1 MWHGHQPTNHPI
13 ITNPHEQQIKFLI
26 MPAKPFKH
34 IQLHPEQPDCCNEC
48 PLLGLIPEAE
58 REFGSQET
66 LVCLGTR
73 HALNARIARSR
84 KSEHTPKH
92 PLKRWC
98 DDEWERWQEEPYFGK
113 LPVRKIDVSRY
124 RDPWERSQQ
133 LPIIFHSK
141 RVFSLCRKKI
151 YNFFCEIAKN
161 TRSKRGKNVH

>member
-1 MWHGHQPTNHPI
+1 
-13 ITNPHEQQIKFLI
+13 
-26 MPAKPFKH
+26 MPAKPFKQ

-84 KSEHTPKH
+84 ASQHTPKH

-98 DDEWERWQEEPYFGK
+98 DDEWERWQEDPYFGK

-133 LPIIFHSK
+133 LPIIFH
-141 RVFSLCRKKI
+141 
-151 YNFFCEIAKN
+151 N
-161 TRSKRGKNVH
+161 KRGRKPKSK

>member
-1 MWHGHQPTNHPI
+1 MKEYI
-13 ITNPHEQQIKFLI
+13 IALAAFLVVLI
-26 MPAKPFKH
+26 VAVLVLGYFKRRYDSNNAKLEADRAKYEA
-34 IQLHPEQPDCCNEC
+34 ITKAKEICEK
-48 PLLGLIPEAE
+48 LLAQVTLALFTEAE
-58 REFGSQET
+58 RKFGSQET

-133 LPIIFHSK
+133 LPIIFH
-141 RVFSLCRKKI
+141 
-151 YNFFCEIAKN
+151 N
-161 TRSKRGKNVH
+161 KRGRKPKSK

>member
-1 MWHGHQPTNHPI
+1 MKFSFFHGPTASVPRSGNRTP
-13 ITNPHEQQIKFLI
+13 TDKSPNYLLSPRTAKKNLI
-26 MPAKPFKH
+26 MPAKPFKQ

-133 LPIIFHSK
+133 LPIIFH
-141 RVFSLCRKKI
+141 
-151 YNFFCEIAKN
+151 N
-161 TRSKRGKNVH
+161 KRGRKPKSK

>member
-1 MWHGHQPTNHPI
+1 MKISFFYGLTAYVPRNSARTPTCISPNYAESPRI
-13 ITNPHEQQIKFLI
+13 KNKFLI
-26 MPAKPFKH
+26 MPAKPFKQ
-34 IQLHPEQPDCCNEC
+34 IQLRPEQPDCCNEC
-48 PLLGLIPEAE
+48 PLLGMIPEAE

-84 KSEHTPKH
+84 ASHHTPKH

-133 LPIIFHSK
+133 LPIIFH
-141 RVFSLCRKKI
+141 
-151 YNFFCEIAKN
+151 N
-161 TRSKRGKNVH
+161 KRGRKPKK